1 MRLFLF
7 SKVTLITVR
16 NERISPVYKTNLL
29 LFYARKLQRGRGRE
43 RENHA
48 RKERVRVRVC
58 VCSSG
63 KDNKEQK
70 FLKEEG
76 RRERERVGVREKGC
90 VFTKREKDKDRR
102 GMRRKKE
109 RN

>member
-1 MRLFLF
+1 MNVFHQFTRPTYYC
-7 SKVTLITVR
+7 STLE
-16 NERISPVYKTNLL
+16 NYKE
-29 LFYARKLQRGRGRE
+29 GEGE